1 MTRLHVDIQ
10 GMTCGHCTSRV
21 EKALAKLEVL
31 SHVEVDLEHHNA
43 RATLD
48 GELDER
54 LREEVTDAIEFAG
67 FDVLDVREEPGGE
80 SGEGDR
86 HDEQDQNEDVSPS
99 PDSPPGDEPARV
111 SSDTRAADKESAA
124 STDHA
129 EAFAKTE
136 GNHVIEID
144 VRGMTC
150 ASCVARVE
158 KALAGS
164 DRVASASVNYATEVA
179 TVYIEQPPEQEQLD
193 ALRGLVEQA
202 GYDVEAI
209 RIRDEDGSGAHES
222 SSTSASSESQRSKKE
237 AASERRAR
245 EALAWKSRWMWG
257 VALTF
262 PIMLAQM
269 GPMWFDFSL
278 TGAAEIGRL
287 ALVAYLTALVLGT
300 SGRPFFKGAISGLKH
315 GSVNMD
321 TLVAMGAGAAFISSF
336 VSLIL
341 LAAGSSRSL
350 GIHFDG
356 AAMIVTLIGVG
367 KWLEARAKGDASKAL
382 ESLLAQ
388 SASSARVWR
397 GGQWQEIAV
406 DQVEQGDKVS
416 VRAGEKIPVDA
427 TVTEGRA
434 SIDESMMTGEPVP
447 VTREEGDEVF
457 AGTLNVDGNLVL
469 KATRVASEST
479 LAQIAS
485 EVERAQAAKADIQRV
500 ADKISGVFVP
510 VVLLVALVTFIGWWI
525 FSGDVAA
532 AIVPAVAV
540 LVVACPCALGLATPT
555 ALLVGSSRAASKG
568 ILLRDPDALERAKK
582 LDALI
587 FDKTGTL
594 TQGKMSL
601 RDIES
606 CGEEEDRILALAA
619 AMEEGSTHPIAKAL
633 TQAAL
638 ERSLEN
644 AGPIEDFESFA
655 GHGIGATI
663 DGERY
668 WLGEATWVVEKVGES
683 AIDEERLAALNAAEA
698 SPHTTITLGARN
710 QLLGWFTLEDALK
723 DSAREVVSRL
733 QERGVEIWM
742 ITGDAQGSAE
752 HVAGQL
758 GIAPEHVRAR
768 VKPQEKSSAVRELQE
783 KGHAVGM
790 VGDGINDAAALAAAD
805 LGIAIGAGADVALE
819 AADIVLV
826 SEELA
831 TVVRAIDIART
842 THGRIRQN
850 LFWAF
855 FYNLALI
862 PIAALGWLIPAMA
875 AGAMAL
881 SSVSVVTNSLR
892 PHRIE

>member
-1 MTRLHVDIQ
+1 MTRLHIDIE

-21 EKALAKLEVL
+21 EKALEKLEAL
-31 SHVEVDLEHHNA
+31 SDIEVDLEHHNA
-43 RATLD
+43 SATLAMD
-48 GELDER
+48 LDER

-67 FDVLDVREEPGGE
+67 FDVLDVREEPEEGA
-80 SGEGDR
+80 GDR
-86 HDEQDQNEDVSPS
+86 HDEQNSRDEVSPAPS
-99 PDSPPGDEPARV
+99 SGDEPAR
-111 SSDTRAADKESAA
+111 A
-124 STDHA
+124 STDA
-129 EAFAKTE
+129 RATAAPKVQKDDLAQTSGQTE
-136 GNHVIEID
+136 GKHAIEID

-164 DRVASASVNYATEVA
+164 ERVSSASVNYATEVA

-209 RIRDEDGSGAHES
+209 RVRDGDASSAHGS
-222 SSTSASSESQRSKKE
+222 SSTATSSESQRPQKE
-237 AASERRAR
+237 AASARRAR

-257 VALTF
+257 VALTI
-262 PIMLAQM
+262 PIMFAQM
-269 GPMWFDFSL
+269 GPMWFDFELS
-278 TGAAEIGRL
+278 GAAEIGRL
-287 ALVAYLTALVLGT
+287 GIVAYLTALVLGA
-300 SGRPFFKGAISGLKH
+300 SGRPFFKGAISGIKH

-321 TLVAMGAGAAFISSF
+321 TLVAMGAGAAFLSSLI
-336 VSLIL
+336 SLIL
-341 LAAGSSRSL
+341 LATGSSRSL

-397 GGQWQEIAV
+397 DAQWKEIPV
-406 DQVEQGDKVS
+406 DQVAQGDKVS

-427 TVTEGRA
+427 DVTEGRA
-434 SIDESMMTGEPVP
+434 SVDESMMTGEPVP

-457 AGTLNVDGNLVL
+457 AGTINVDGNLVL
-469 KATRVASEST
+469 RATRIASEST

-500 ADKISGVFVP
+500 ADRISGVFVP
-510 VVLLVALVTFIGWWI
+510 VVLLVAVITFIGWWI

-601 RDIES
+601 RSIETS
-606 CGEEEDRILALAA
+606 GESEDFILALAA
-619 AMEEGSTHPIAKAL
+619 AMEEGSTHPIANAL

-638 ERSLEN
+638 ERSLDE

-655 GHGIGATI
+655 GHGIAATI
-663 DGERY
+663 DGTRY
-668 WLGEATWVVEKVGES
+668 WLGEATWVIEKVGED
-683 AIDEERLAALNAAEA
+683 AIEEERLAALNAAEA
-698 SPHTTITLGARN
+698 SAHTSIALGVQN
-710 QLLGWFTLEDALK
+710 QLLGWFVLEDALK
-723 DSAREVVSRL
+723 ESASEVIAKL
-733 QERGVEIWM
+733 QDRGVEIWM

-752 HVAGQL
+752 HVAREL
-758 GIAPEHVRAR
+758 GISPEHVRAR

-892 PHRIE
+892 PHRLR